1 MLAPHCSHP
10 CLAHPSGQRN
20 LSKVTSCRSLAPN
33 PPRLSC
39 HRSCVLKSCP
49 SESLMTSCH
58 LTLPWL
64 QQLFPC
70 CFWNILAHSCLGTS
84 PYSSGA
90 RVRTG
95 ESSLPLKSKG
105 NPCPSLSNLRTKHTE
120 VRSSVTSLA
129 FYFGL
134 KLQGSW
140 P

>member
-1 MLAPHCSHP
+1 M
-10 CLAHPSGQRN
+10 
-20 LSKVTSCRSLAPN
+20 
-33 PPRLSC
+33 
-39 HRSCVLKSCP
+39 LKSCP

-95 ESSLPLKSKG
+95 GSSLPLKSKG